1 MVIAFLRGKNRE
13 FSISFQQKFI
23 IEYAHA
29 KALAIEITELDNSC
43 TSVPLEEREDFLALL
58 KKLKFN
64 DTLLVYDITL
74 LSHKVGELTKIFDC
88 IFKHNINIHLCRE
101 KIIISKN
108 TTASFMMNTLSKLRA
123 RNLSKSKTLLGRPK
137 GSFSKSKFDPKKSEI
152 IKMLEMNLSV
162 SEIAK
167 RLQVSRSSLKDYI
180 NSRSL
185 KEIVKLQNMDDVN
198 LHIHEEITT
207 LEQSK
212 KCKLTNS

>member
-1 MVIAFLRGKNRE
+1 MVIAFLRGKDRE
-13 FSISFQQKFI
+13 FSIPAQQKFI
-23 IEYAHA
+23 IEYAHS

-43 TSVPLEEREDFLALL
+43 TNVPLEEREDFLALL

-101 KIIISKN
+101 KIIISKD
-108 TTASFMMNTLSKLRA
+108 TTASFMMSTLSQIRA
-123 RNLSKSKTLLGRPK
+123 LNMSKDKSLLGRPK

-152 IKMLEMNLSV
+152 LKMLEMRLSV

-167 RLQVSRSSLKDYI
+167 RLKVSRSSLKDYI

-185 KEIVKLQNMDDVN
+185 KEIVNLQNMNDMN
-198 LHIHEEITT
+198 LHIHEDINNSV
-207 LEQSK
+207 QSK